1 MKRAVIFSGGAFEKP
16 DWVTLP
22 KDAMILCA
30 DSGLR
35 HARALGISPD
45 WVLGD
50 FDSSSEQPEGESV
63 LRYPPEKDD
72 TDTMLAVKQALSV
85 GAEEI
90 QIYILRQLPGF

>member
-35 HARALGISPD
+35 HAR
-45 WVLGD
+45 VLG
-50 FDSSSEQPEGESV
+50 
-63 LRYPPEKDD
+63 
-72 TDTMLAVKQALSV
+72 LSL
-85 GAEEI
+85 I
-90 QIYILRQLPGF
+90 HI